1 MNKGSSINFLSF
13 SEMEKQLE
21 KAIEAHRELDRY
33 VAEISNR
40 KILTKEDTRKLSRLR
55 KKKLVEKDKV
65 AFLRHQLEKTGGGEK
80 KYHEK
85 K

>member
-1 MNKGSSINFLSF
+1 MNKGSSINFLSS

-21 KAIEAHRELDRY
+21 KAIETHRELDRY

-65 AFLRHQLEKTGGGEK
+65 AFLRHQLEREEDEK
-80 KYHEK
+80 KHHAK